1 MIAQMPA
8 RFGRAFGSA
17 AVSALLIRF
26 LRMPGSVRLN
36 GSRPSHLKGR
46 NSMRSSGILLHITS
60 LPSPGGIG
68 DLGPEAYAFAD
79 FLVSAG
85 MKIWQVLP
93 IGPTGYGESP
103 YQSPSAFAGNPLLI
117 SLSRLRDEGL
127 LTYDDSEIFVPADP
141 ERADYAGAWKA
152 KEPLLRRAF
161 RQSGDRL
168 RPELDAFRRKNRWAA
183 DFALF
188 SAVKAYFGGEM
199 WSRWPKKGIRNHRLL
214 SRWLYGSMLREEI
227 DFHLFCQMIFM
238 RQWFALKKYCN
249 DRGLLLFGDMP
260 IYVAEDSADTWTH
273 PEVFQLDKN
282 RIPERVAGVPPDC
295 FSEDGQLWGNPLYRW
310 DYLKQKGYFWWV
322 DRMKAMNRLFDIVR
336 VDHFIGFGHY
346 YSIPYGAPNARNG
359 RWEDGPCRP
368 LFETLQREIPGM
380 RIVAEDLGE
389 VNDQVRDLMDWT
401 GYPGMKCLCY
411 AFGGDITNQH
421 HPANYTPNMVLYTG
435 THDNDTMLGWARQA
449 DPKELAFAM
458 KTLGFETPEEAPAAF
473 VRGALASMADT
484 AVIPMQDILGLDNS
498 ARMNLPGTVGGNW
511 LWRMKPGAAAPE
523 IAAGLRKLNEE
534 TGRLQS

>member
-1 MIAQMPA
+1 
-8 RFGRAFGSA
+8 
-17 AVSALLIRF
+17 
-26 LRMPGSVRLN
+26 
-36 GSRPSHLKGR
+36 
-46 NSMRSSGILLHITS
+46 MRSSGILLHITS

-68 DLGPEAYAFAD
+68 DLGPDACSFAD
-79 FLVSAG
+79 FLVASG

-93 IGPTGYGESP
+93 VGPTGYGESP

-117 SLSRLRDEGL
+117 SLSRLREEGL
-127 LTYDDSEIFVPADP
+127 LSYNDSEIFVPADP
-141 ERADYAGAWKA
+141 ERANYAGAWKA

-168 RPELDAFRRKNRWAA
+168 RPEMDAFRRENPWVE
-183 DFALF
+183 DYALF
-188 SAVKAYFGGEM
+188 SAVKASFGGAM
-199 WSRWPKKGIRNHRLL
+199 WSRWPKKGIRNHRFL
-214 SRWLYGSMLREEI
+214 SCRLYRNRLREEVG
-227 DFHLFCQMIFM
+227 FHLFCQMIFM
-238 RQWFALKKYCN
+238 RQWLALKRYCN
-249 DRGLLLFGDMP
+249 GRGLLLLGDMP

-273 PEVFQLDKN
+273 PKVFQLDKN

-295 FSEDGQLWGNPLYRW
+295 FTEDGQLWGNPLYRW
-310 DYLKQKGYFWWV
+310 DYLKKKDYFWWV
-322 DRMKAMNRLFDIVR
+322 DRMKAMTRLFDIVR

-359 RWEDGPCRP
+359 RWEDGPGRP

-389 VNDQVRDLMDWT
+389 INDTVRDLMDWT

-411 AFGGDITNQH
+411 GFGGDASNQH

-435 THDNDTMLGWARQA
+435 THDNDTMLGWAKQA
-449 DPKELAFAM
+449 DPKELAFAK
-458 KTLGFETPEEAPAAF
+458 KTLGFETLAEAPAAF

-484 AVIPMQDILGLDNS
+484 AIIPMQDILGLDNS

-511 LWRMKPGAAAPE
+511 LWRMKPGAAGPE
-523 IAAGLRKLNEE
+523 IAARLRKLNEE
-534 TGRLQS
+534 TGRLQEK